1 MEEAESIHNLQ
12 QRLHQLEQLN
22 AELHAQIHDLQ
33 TRMNRFKI
41 VVRQTDNSVMIYN
54 KHLKLEWVNVSF
66 RKLFAC
72 SMSRFIEL
80 YGESILTNSIEENI
94 KSIIDNCIFTKNSAI
109 YETYI
114 LDSQGNRQWVHRNI
128 TPIFGLDGL
137 FDKLVVIDFNI
148 TPQKMA
154 QEAIN
159 EQKQALE
166 HQHELA
172 IQQRDEIQLQKK
184 EIEQA
189 FKKNSAQSVKMQ
201 SLLEKLNEQNAE
213 LEKARQIADK
223 ANEDKS
229 QFLANMSHEIR
240 TPMNGVIGMTQLL
253 LKTNL
258 SPQQRDYAKTVQD
271 SAESLLTII
280 NDILDISK
288 IEAGKIELDYHE
300 FNFKNLM
307 QSIYKLLEVKFSE
320 KSVQF
325 IIDIGDDVSEYI
337 NGDSTRLKQV
347 LINLVNNA
355 LKFTEQGSVTLHVKT
370 LYKDTENTRIYFG
383 VEDTGI
389 GIPQDK
395 LASVFEKF
403 TQADTSTT
411 RKYGGTGL
419 GLSISVQLIE
429 MMGGKLEVS
438 STVDVGS
445 TFFFDLPFKR
455 VSEERKAEIKR
466 KEDMESR
473 VDAISF
479 APGLRILVAE
489 DNLTNQKYIRNLL
502 SMYNLEVE
510 IVDNGKLAYEA
521 VQAKEFDC
529 VLMDMHMPE
538 MNGVDATKAIRELQD
553 ATKSNIPIIA
563 LTAAAYKED
572 EDRMMGAGVNA
583 FLTKPVNEPKL
594 LRTLQAIDEK
604 FTCVKVDVP
613 MQEPV
618 AEPQISATVT
628 EVSVVQENCIHV
640 ENVQNQQETIADD
653 ESGPLITQADFYENF
668 GMFKAD
674 VLNDIIDDFVN
685 NVEAKMARIKSRID
699 ADEMRKLMLDAH
711 SLKGEVAM
719 FAAYKAKEA
728 MFTLE
733 DKGRKEI
740 RDNLQNDY
748 TTAYTLVMQLKNEL
762 LGYKK

>member
-1 MEEAESIHNLQ
+1 MEQADNIHDLQ
-12 QRLHQLEQLN
+12 KHVANLEQIN

-54 KHLKLEWVNVSF
+54 KHLRIEWVNVSF

-72 SMSRFIEL
+72 SMAKFVEL
-80 YGESILTNSIEENI
+80 YGESILDNSIEENI
-94 KSIIDNCIFTKNSAI
+94 KSIIDNCIFTRNSAI
-109 YETYI
+109 YETYV
-114 LDSQGNRQWVHRNI
+114 LDAQGKKRWVHRNI
-128 TPIFGLDGL
+128 TPIFGLDEL
-137 FDKLVVIDFNI
+137 FDKLVVIDFDI

-159 EQKQALE
+159 EQKSALE
-166 HQHELA
+166 QQHDLA
-172 IQQRDEIQLQKK
+172 IQQRDEIQQQKK

-189 FKKNSAQSVKMQ
+189 FKKNSSQSVKMQ

-213 LEKARQIADK
+213 LENARQIADK

-258 SPQQRDYAKTVQD
+258 NTQQRDYAKTVQD

-300 FNFKNLM
+300 FNFRNLM

-337 NGDSTRLKQV
+337 VGDSTRIKQV

-355 LKFTEQGSVTLHVKT
+355 LKFTERGAVTLHIKT
-370 LYKDTENTRIYFG
+370 VQKDSENTRIYFG

-403 TQADTSTT
+403 TQADASTT

-429 MMGGKLEVS
+429 MMGGKIEVS

-445 TFFFDLPFKR
+445 TFFFDIPFKR
-455 VSEERKAEIKR
+455 VSEDRKIEIKK
-466 KEDMESR
+466 KEDLESKI
-473 VDAISF
+473 DSISF
-479 APGLRILVAE
+479 APGIRILVAE

-521 VQAKEFDC
+521 VQLKEFDC

-538 MNGVDATKAIRELQD
+538 MNGVDATMAIRALENPI
-553 ATKSNIPIIA
+553 KSKIPIIA

-572 EDRMMGAGVNA
+572 EDRMMNAGVNA

-604 FTCVKVDVP
+604 FTCVKVESPAIEQV
-613 MQEPV
+613 QEIEQETLVTSTISEPV
-618 AEPQISATVT
+618 VP
-628 EVSVVQENCIHV
+628 VVDNCI
-640 ENVQNQQETIADD
+640 QNQEKQTIDTH
-653 ESGPLITQADFYENF
+653 EPLITDADFYENF

-674 VLNDIIDDFVN
+674 VLNEIIDDFIT
-685 NVEAKMARIKSRID
+685 NVDAKMDRIKSRID

-719 FAAYKAKEA
+719 FAAYKTKDA
-728 MFTLE
+728 MFVLE

-740 RDNLQNDY
+740 RDNLQTDY
-748 TTAYTLVMQLKNEL
+748 LTAYTLVMRLKDEL
-762 LGYKK
+762 LRYKK

>member
-1 MEEAESIHNLQ
+1 MEQDNTIRQLQ
-12 QRLHQLEQLN
+12 EHIALLEQKN
-22 AELHAQIHDLQ
+22 AELQTQIHDLQ

-72 SMSRFIEL
+72 SMARFIEL
-80 YGESILTNSIEENI
+80 YGDSILSNSIEENI
-94 KSIIDNCIFTKNSAI
+94 KSIIDNCIFTRNSAI
-109 YETYI
+109 YETYV
-114 LDSQGNRQWVHRNI
+114 LDALGKRKWVHRNI

-137 FDKLVVIDFNI
+137 FDKLVVIDFDI
-148 TPQKMA
+148 TPQKLA
-154 QEAIN
+154 QDAIN
-159 EQKQALE
+159 EQKKALE
-166 HQHELA
+166 QQHELA
-172 IQQRDEIQLQKK
+172 IQQRDEIQQQKK

-201 SLLEKLNEQNAE
+201 SLLERLNEQNAE

-258 SPQQRDYAKTVQD
+258 TPQQRDYAKTVQD

-300 FNFKNLM
+300 FNFKNLI

-325 IIDIGDDVSEYI
+325 IIDMGDDVSEYI

-355 LKFTEQGSVTLHVKT
+355 LKFTEQGSVTLHIKT
-370 LYKDTENTRIYFG
+370 LYKDAENTRIYFG

-403 TQADTSTT
+403 TQADASTT

-429 MMGGKLEVS
+429 MMGGKLEVA

-466 KEDMESR
+466 KEEMESR
-473 VDAISF
+473 VDSISF

-538 MNGVDATKAIRELQD
+538 MNGVDATKAIRALSD
-553 ATKSNIPIIA
+553 TKKAAIPIIA

-572 EDRMMGAGVNA
+572 EERMMKAGVNA

-594 LRTLQAIDEK
+594 LRTLQGIDEK
-604 FTCVKVDVP
+604 FTCVKTELPVQDSMKEIQNTFVVTENTE
-613 MQEPV
+613 MQEDCV
-618 AEPQISATVT
+618 L
-628 EVSVVQENCIHV
+628 QEFV
-640 ENVQNQQETIADD
+640 LNQQENEDSDD
-653 ESGPLITQADFYENF
+653 TGPLITQADFYENF

-740 RDNLQNDY
+740 RDNLQADY
-748 TTAYTLVMQLKNEL
+748 AKAYSLVMRLKDEL